1 MTALRESVYIMGREL
16 RSLLRQPWWIAIT
29 LVQPIIWL
37 LLYGAL
43 FKKVVEIP
51 GFEATSYIQF
61 LTPGVVIM
69 TALFSSGWGGM
80 GMIEDINRG
89 VVDRFLVSPARR
101 SSMIAGRLLQGMLV
115 ILIQSVIILVLAW
128 IVGARFPN
136 GIAGILVL
144 IAVAA
149 LLGASFGALSNGL
162 ALLARREE
170 TLIAV
175 MNFLLLPLTF
185 LSAAFMQQSLMPDWM
200 QSVAE
205 VNPVNWAVQAGREA
219 SLGGTDWSM
228 VAGRI
233 GLLVAL
239 LAVCSVF
246 ATRAFRSY
254 QRSV

>member
-1 MTALRESVYIMGREL
+1 TAVREAGYIMGREL

-115 ILIQSVIILVLAW
+115 ILIQSAIILVLAW

-162 ALLARREE
+162 A
-170 TLIAV
+170 LIAV

>member
-1 MTALRESVYIMGREL
+1 
-16 RSLLRQPWWIAIT
+16 
-29 LVQPIIWL
+29 
-37 LLYGAL
+37 
-43 FKKVVEIP
+43 
-51 GFEATSYIQF
+51 
-61 LTPGVVIM
+61 
-69 TALFSSGWGGM
+69 
-80 GMIEDINRG
+80 
-89 VVDRFLVSPARR
+89 
-101 SSMIAGRLLQGMLV
+101 
-115 ILIQSVIILVLAW
+115 
-128 IVGARFPN
+128 
-136 GIAGILVL
+136 
-144 IAVAA
+144 
-149 LLGASFGALSNGL
+149 
-162 ALLARREE
+162 
-170 TLIAV
+170 